1 MINAKHTCVPG
12 DKDKLAHYAVVD
24 IEKWQDLA
32 KRQLTPKQAVNELIL
47 DPGSSQKNEYIESEI
62 WYVELSWLT
71 GVEDVE
77 EVPSLSQAKEKLRR
91 IQTKKFPSSDEI
103 VNIGEMFH
111 KNILSLTT
119 LDAKVGTMLTMTND
133 TLTQTLRTSEFM
145 MMDGTFG
152 VSNTD
157 RTKRNAASLHI
168 YREFKLRIETQLYLI
183 GGFLQDHFLP
193 LVYSYMGSRTTHAYV
208 HLFCSVRNAIFS
220 ATEQAWMPPAV
231 IIDHETAVIKALQ
244 FVFPGI
250 DLWYVRAFWLIQ
262 CAGVQIYTCCSI
274 YI

>member
-1 MINAKHTCVPG
+1 M
-12 DKDKLAHYAVVD
+12 
-24 IEKWQDLA
+24 
-32 KRQLTPKQAVNELIL
+32 
-47 DPGSSQKNEYIESEI
+47 
-62 WYVELSWLT
+62 
-71 GVEDVE
+71 
-77 EVPSLSQAKEKLRR
+77 PSLSQAKEKLRR

-262 CAGVQIYTCCSI
+262 CAGVQIYTCYFHVLQATKRKLGNITKGSSTIHNSLLQESFRRVVVADTRVRWHVLRVTASLSSSRMCLTALSSLL
-274 YI
+274 

>member
-1 MINAKHTCVPG
+1 M
-12 DKDKLAHYAVVD
+12 
-24 IEKWQDLA
+24 
-32 KRQLTPKQAVNELIL
+32 
-47 DPGSSQKNEYIESEI
+47 
-62 WYVELSWLT
+62 
-71 GVEDVE
+71 
-77 EVPSLSQAKEKLRR
+77 PSLSQAKEKLRR

-168 YREFKLRIETQLYLI
+168 
-183 GGFLQDHFLP
+183 
-193 LVYSYMGSRTTHAYV
+193 
-208 HLFCSVRNAIFS
+208 
-220 ATEQAWMPPAV
+220 
-231 IIDHETAVIKALQ
+231 TASLN
-244 FVFPGI
+244 
-250 DLWYVRAFWLIQ
+250 YE
-262 CAGVQIYTCCSI
+262 
-274 YI
+274 